1 VFDMKHFLGVLAV
14 LLAAAMTHAQLN
26 NPQSAVPAFH
36 AAAPAATATLPPILT
51 QKDLAASGLIAPAQ
65 VESYKAAA
73 KASSV
78 LYQMPC
84 YCFCDRNHGHASLRS
99 CFEGTHGASC
109 GTCMQEAL
117 YTYQQSKKGQSAKLI
132 REGILRGDFK
142 LIDLQNVTPIK

>member
-1 VFDMKHFLGVLAV
+1 MKHFLGVFAI

-36 AAAPAATATLPPILT
+36 AAAPAAAATLPPILT
-51 QKDLAASGLIAPAQ
+51 QKDLAASGLILPAQ

-99 CFEGTHGASC
+99 CFESTHGANC

-117 YTYQQSKKGQSAKLI
+117 YSYRQSQKGWSAKMI
-132 REGILRGDFK
+132 RDGIMRGDYK
-142 LIDLQNVTPIK
+142 LLDLQNPEPVK

>member
-1 VFDMKHFLGVLAV
+1 MKHFLGVLAI

-36 AAAPAATATLPPILT
+36 AAAPATAATLPPILT

-99 CFEGTHGASC
+99 CFESTHGASC
-109 GTCMQEAL
+109 STCMQEAL
-117 YTYQQSKKGQSAKLI
+117 YTYQQSRKGQSARLI
-132 REGILRGDFK
+132 REGIMRGDFK